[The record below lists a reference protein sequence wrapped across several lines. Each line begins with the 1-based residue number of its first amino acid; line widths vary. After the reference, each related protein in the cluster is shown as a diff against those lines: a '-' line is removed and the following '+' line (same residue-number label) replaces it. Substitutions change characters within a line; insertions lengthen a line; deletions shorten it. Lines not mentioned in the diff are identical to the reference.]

1 VAAPLAQK
9 PEKSKAAFGTI
20 LPAGAWGA
28 TAIPSKMLDSVLPN
42 LVVNAI
48 AADAPPMAGSAVSA
62 SKLNAVAEPPLPPVA
77 PVPPLPAALPALS
90 LLPHPVQAM
99 DDAKRAVLQVAFRK
113 VISARGWV
121 AV

>member
-62 SKLNAVAEPPLPPVA
+62 SKLHAVAEPPLPPVA
-77 PVPPLPAALPALS
+77 PLPAPPPALPS

-99 DDAKRAVLQVAFRK
+99 DDAKRAVLQMACRMLT
-113 VISARGWV
+113 SHQGWV